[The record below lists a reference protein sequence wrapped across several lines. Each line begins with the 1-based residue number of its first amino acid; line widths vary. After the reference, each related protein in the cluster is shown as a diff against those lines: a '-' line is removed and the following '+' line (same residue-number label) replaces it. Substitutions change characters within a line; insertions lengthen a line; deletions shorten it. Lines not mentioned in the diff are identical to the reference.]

1 MLTNYF
7 LQKVWSSTY
16 PARMLFSHNMKEY
29 SWQSTQYSQFNKSDT
44 LILVTGVQF
53 GTVHSTS
60 GEIFVFTV
68 EGC

>member
-1 MLTNYF
+1 
-7 LQKVWSSTY
+7 
-16 PARMLFSHNMKEY
+16 MKQY

-53 GTVHSTS
+53 GSVHSTS

-68 EGC
+68 EGKYEVSN